1 MHELI
6 RDREHLFRL
15 ALLFLA
21 GIALFLVLRGIL
33 VPEGFGEIGHYRVGA
48 LADNR
53 DRQPVFAGR
62 AACADCHGD
71 VVAAKDGGQHAG
83 IGCEA
88 CHGPQGAHAKADDP
102 SAAKPEKPDPQH
114 LCLVCHHKNAAK
126 PAGFPQVDPREHNAG
141 AACHDCHAPHNPGL
155 G

>member
-21 GIALFLVLRGIL
+21 GFALFLVLRGLL

-53 DRQPVFAGR
+53 DRQPVFAGQS
-62 AACADCHGD
+62 ACADCHGD
-71 VVAAKDGGQHAG
+71 VADRKAAGRHVTV
-83 IGCEA
+83 GCEA
-88 CHGPQGAHAKADDP
+88 CHGPQAAHAGADDP
-102 SAAKPEKPDPQH
+102 SASRPEKPDLTN
-114 LCLVCHHKNAAK
+114 LCLVCHRPNVAK
-126 PAGFPQVDPREHNAG
+126 PAGFPSVDPKEHNPG
-141 AACHDCHAPHNPGL
+141 ASCHDCHEPHDPGI